1 MAKNLTIIL
10 TAIALNLCL
19 MLVVGCESD
28 AQTGALLGSA
38 AGAGIGALAG
48 GSTESTLIGAGV
60 GGAVG
65 YGLGNEGDKKK
76 TRAEI
81 DSLRQQQNTVTVWVT
96 NSNGS
101 KSPIV
106 LRKSGP
112 TYIGPQGE
120 TYTSMPTEEQLR
132 QLYAR

>member
-1 MAKNLTIIL
+1 MAKNVVIVLA
-10 TAIALNLCL
+10 AIAVNVCL
-19 MLVVGCESD
+19 FVVTGCESD
-28 AQTGALLGSA
+28 AQTGTLLGSA
-38 AGAGIGALAG
+38 AGAGVGQLAG
-48 GSTESTLIGAGV
+48 GDTESTLIGAAV

-81 DSLRQQQNTVTVWVT
+81 ESLRQQQNTVTVWVT

-101 KSPIV
+101 KSPVV
-106 LRKSGP
+106 LRRSGP

>member
-1 MAKNLTIIL
+1 MAKNVEIVL
-10 TAIALNLCL
+10 TAIVVSLCL

-28 AQTGALLGSA
+28 AQTGTLLGSA

-48 GSTESTLIGAGV
+48 GDTKSTLIGAGI

-101 KSPIV
+101 KSPVV

>member
-1 MAKNLTIIL
+1 MAKNVAIVL
-10 TAIALNLCL
+10 TAIVVNLSL

-28 AQTGALLGSA
+28 AQTGTLLGSA
-38 AGAGIGALAG
+38 AGAGIGALVG
-48 GSTESTLIGAGV
+48 GDTKSTLIGAGL

-81 DSLRQQQNTVTVWVT
+81 DSLRQQQNTVTVWIT

-132 QLYAR
+132 QLYGR